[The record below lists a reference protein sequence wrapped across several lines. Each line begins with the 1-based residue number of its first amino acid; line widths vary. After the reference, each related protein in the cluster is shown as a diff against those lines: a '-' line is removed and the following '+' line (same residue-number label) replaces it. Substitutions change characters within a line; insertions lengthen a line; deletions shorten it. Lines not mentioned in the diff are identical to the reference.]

1 MWEEHSALVLLPATE
16 ELIKQADED
25 LEAFREKVKKKKRRR
40 AVPQGSTPIELTQ
53 ILLLPNYRLTRRSDA
68 LANTTERAQ
77 YVIDKTAS
85 DEENEGIEQPRKYKD
100 DKTMMKAATN
110 QEDDVFG
117 QKAKWKIANKLR
129 TTNFYRLLR
138 RLFIHIRRCQMSPL
152 VWYRSDGFESAK
164 GKGNKSNPAENWRWL
179 HIMDPWGSV
188 WHSTILA
195 NANENRS
202 EHGAKMPPDYT
213 HAYLPNRSRE
223 APIAVME
230 IMAHRLRQA
239 GVSFVRNQ
247 YDGKN
252 VFRA

>member
-1 MWEEHSALVLLPATE
+1 
-16 ELIKQADED
+16 
-25 LEAFREKVKKKKRRR
+25 
-40 AVPQGSTPIELTQ
+40 
-53 ILLLPNYRLTRRSDA
+53 
-68 LANTTERAQ
+68 
-77 YVIDKTAS
+77 
-85 DEENEGIEQPRKYKD
+85 
-100 DKTMMKAATN
+100 
-110 QEDDVFG
+110 
-117 QKAKWKIANKLR
+117 
-129 TTNFYRLLR
+129 
-138 RLFIHIRRCQMSPL
+138 MSPL

-202 EHGAKMPPDYT
+202 EHGAKMPPDYK

-230 IMAHRLRQA
+230 ITAHRLRQS

-247 YDGKN
+247 YDGKH